1 MGLLPAVAYALLG
14 SSRQLIVGLDG
25 SIAALVGTAVIPLAA
40 DSDQRAPLAAL
51 LALLVGCV
59 FLGARLARL
68 GWIAD
73 YFSRP
78 VLIGYVH
85 GVAVVL
91 IIGQLGKLL
100 GLSINAQNPLGKL
113 VEDIKEITDLS
124 WITLAVGLASLAA
137 QLLLG
142 WLFPKLPGPL
152 IVVVLGHCDIGRYWA
167 GRQRR
172 RSGGA
177 DSCRLAQPRSP

>member
-1 MGLLPAVAYALLG
+1 
-14 SSRQLIVGLDG
+14 
-25 SIAALVGTAVIPLAA
+25 
-40 DSDQRAPLAAL
+40 
-51 LALLVGCV
+51 
-59 FLGARLARL
+59 
-68 GWIAD
+68 
-73 YFSRP
+73 

>member
-1 MGLLPAVAYALLG
+1 
-14 SSRQLIVGLDG
+14 LIVGLDG

-100 GLSINAQNPLGKL
+100 GPSINAQNPLGKL

-137 QLLLG
+137 NC
-142 WLFPKLPGPL
+142 F
-152 IVVVLGHCDIGRYWA
+152 WA
-167 GRQRR
+167 GCSPSSRVHSYRPLSPR
-172 RSGGA
+172 ASGMMIAA
-177 DSCRLAQPRSP
+177 DKAAVADMGPTIRWRELPRSAYKISAGAAA